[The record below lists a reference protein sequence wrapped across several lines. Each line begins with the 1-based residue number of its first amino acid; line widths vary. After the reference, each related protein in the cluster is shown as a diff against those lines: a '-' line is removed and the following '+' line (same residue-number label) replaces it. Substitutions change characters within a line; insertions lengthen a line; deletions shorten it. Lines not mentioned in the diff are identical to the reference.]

1 MNRNIKIL
9 VIEDEGAIRNLIST
23 ALQTNGYKYEVASN
37 GSSALS
43 LLSTHQYD
51 MVLVDLGLPDI
62 DGVEIIRKYRTFSTT
77 PIIVIS
83 ARSNDDDKIN
93 ALDEGADD
101 YLTKPFN
108 VEELLAR
115 VRSTLRRT
123 QYLDN
128 KQTDE
133 EHIFI
138 NGLLKIDYV
147 S

>member
-1 MNRNIKIL
+1 MRSDIKIL
-9 VIEDEGAIRNLIST
+9 IIEDEGAIRNLIST
-23 ALQTNGYKYEVASN
+23 ALQTNEYTYEVASN
-37 GSSALS
+37 GTEAL
-43 LLSTHQYD
+43 LLLLTHHYD
-51 MVLVDLGLPDI
+51 MVLLDLGLPDI
-62 DGVEIIRKYRTFSTT
+62 DGVEIIKKFRTFSTT

-83 ARSNDDDKIN
+83 ARSNDEDKIN

-128 KQTDE
+128 KPME
-133 EHIFI
+133 ESIF
-138 NGLLKIDYV
+138 LLMDY
-147 S
+147 

>member
-1 MNRNIKIL
+1 M
-9 VIEDEGAIRNLIST
+9 IST

-83 ARSNDDDKIN
+83 ARSNDECDK
-93 ALDEGADD
+93 LM
-101 YLTKPFN
+101 
-108 VEELLAR
+108 
-115 VRSTLRRT
+115 
-123 QYLDN
+123 
-128 KQTDE
+128 
-133 EHIFI
+133 H
-138 NGLLKIDYV
+138 
-147 S
+147 